1 LVQDV
6 KLCVIV
12 RSNAV
17 RKGLAQRKEIVHVG
31 MGSVDQTATAAKQ
44 GTLELIAKSSASPAL
59 VQSREAAW
67 ETVSAVALNM
77 RLGHHVKSV
86 AEDTLVTSATL
97 GVMHRIRATV
107 EAGALPQEHASVIR
121 DGQARPVMNV
131 WRVRWDTPFWRDH
144 AKHPAIGRALA
155 WGLDDAGE
163 TVRANAME
171 TIQARRAKSAR
182 LDFLVKRASAIAIPR
197 NIAPEEAGA
206 RRRVNVSATSG
217 LRERG
222 ARIVLHPSTGQ
233 NAKPNARMSNV
244 AWTGHVRMTGPA
256 SAARVSRGKDVML
269 VWMAF
274 LETSVRRSVVVLRS
288 AMGMDHVIPQAR
300 AFASRGL
307 QARFAII
314 AT

>member
-1 LVQDV
+1 
-6 KLCVIV
+6 
-12 RSNAV
+12 
-17 RKGLAQRKEIVHVG
+17 
-31 MGSVDQTATAAKQ
+31 M
-44 GTLELIAKSSASPAL
+44 
-59 VQSREAAW
+59 QSI
-67 ETVSAVALNM
+67 L
-77 RLGHHVKSV
+77 RLGGHLH
-86 AEDTLVTSATL
+86 
-97 GVMHRIRATV
+97 
-107 EAGALPQEHASVIR
+107 GAWTI
-121 DGQARPVMNV
+121 
-131 WRVRWDTPFWRDH
+131 
-144 AKHPAIGRALA
+144 
-155 WGLDDAGE
+155 AGE

-269 VWMAF
+269 VLDGLFGDECA
-274 LETSVRRSVVVLRS
+274 EKCS
-288 AMGMDHVIPQAR
+288 R
-300 AFASRGL
+300 AEK
-307 QARFAII
+307 
-314 AT
+314 